1 MPCIRI
7 AFNRYWIPHKVPNYV
22 AVFAGG
28 IDHLFS
34 IERIQWN
41 ETTDRIVLGR
51 GVDIVEDNVILD
63 PSAYAR
69 PERQGGR
76 DATHVRSARLVGG
89 DDGGAPIASA
99 SDRVLGDGE
108 HNLELSGG
116 AVRGEGNA
124 LANRLLGNN
133 ADNVL
138 VGNGGDDVLYGGA
151 GDDELVGGP
160 GSDTYVYLAGDGN
173 DVIVDEAGPGEI
185 DQLVLAGGIAP
196 DEVSPYRPAQSPNDL
211 LLELPGGGS
220 VLIKGFLASPSAG
233 IERVVFDHTPAW
245 ERDEL
250 ERLARAAPLLDDSPL
265 VRRGPSARPK
275 LEWSDTVRGLHPR
288 AALMPTSD
296 DVSPD
301 IALNTV
307 F

>member
-1 MPCIRI
+1 MRVDATFTTLLGGRGSDEFFGGSDRNRIEKFYGGEGDDLFHWSVGFNIVHGGQPGIGYAHDGTDVMDYSGAGEVRI

-124 LANRLLGNN
+124 LANRRS
-133 ADNVL
+133 ATTPTTFSW
-138 VGNGGDDVLYGGA
+138 A
-151 GDDELVGGP
+151 TAATT
-160 GSDTYVYLAGDGN
+160 SST
-173 DVIVDEAGPGEI
+173 AGP
-185 DQLVLAGGIAP
+185 ATM
-196 DEVSPYRPAQSPNDL
+196 S
-211 LLELPGGGS
+211 
-220 VLIKGFLASPSAG
+220 
-233 IERVVFDHTPAW
+233 
-245 ERDEL
+245 
-250 ERLARAAPLLDDSPL
+250 
-265 VRRGPSARPK
+265 
-275 LEWSDTVRGLHPR
+275 
-288 AALMPTSD
+288 
-296 DVSPD
+296 
-301 IALNTV
+301 
-307 F
+307 